1 VANAYGKQKVKRSD
15 GYRFSTGRCS
25 AVDGAAYGRFHGRRQ
40 SPNEVIVIAAISVMQ
55 RRPDISVAQFR
66 KHWLDPHG
74 VLTAGLP
81 GVRHYIQ
88 SHVVGS
94 PHDNALAREFDLMGF
109 PELWFDSYDQR
120 RIAYSS
126 PRIAECN
133 IDSEQFVGAVK
144 RIVAEPKVVK
154 AAPKGSVKV
163 FILNIGEQVDAAWID
178 AYQERALKLP
188 GVAGY
193 VRQTILD
200 QAKAPD
206 SKIPELV
213 LPIAGIAEVSFENEH
228 ALARAVGALVP
239 ADEADHLALYVVEDY
254 ILV

>member
-1 VANAYGKQKVKRSD
+1 
-15 GYRFSTGRCS
+15 
-25 AVDGAAYGRFHGRRQ
+25 
-40 SPNEVIVIAAISVMQ
+40 VIAAISMMK

-88 SHVVGS
+88 SHVVAS
-94 PHDNALAREFDLMGF
+94 PHTNALARELDLMGF

-120 RIAYSS
+120 KVAYTS

-144 RIVAEPKVVK
+144 RIVAEPKVVQ

-163 FILNIGEQVDAAWID
+163 FILNIGEQVDAAWAD
-178 AYQERALKLP
+178 ACQERAVRLP
-188 GVAGY
+188 GVTGY
-193 VRQTILD
+193 VRQAILE
-200 QAKAPD
+200 QAKAPN
-206 SKIPELV
+206 SRIPELV
-213 LPIAGIAEVSFENEH
+213 LPIAGIAEVSFEDEP
-228 ALARAVGALVP
+228 ALARNVSALVT
-239 ADEADHLALYVVEDY
+239 AQEADHVALYVVEDY
-254 ILV
+254 VLV

>member
-1 VANAYGKQKVKRSD
+1 M
-15 GYRFSTGRCS
+15 
-25 AVDGAAYGRFHGRRQ
+25 
-40 SPNEVIVIAAISVMQ
+40 IAAISMMK

-88 SHVVGS
+88 SHVVES
-94 PHDNALAREFDLMGF
+94 PHNNALARQLDLMGF
-109 PELWFDSYDQR
+109 PELWFDSYDDR
-120 RIAYSS
+120 KVAYTS

-133 IDSEQFVGAVK
+133 IDSELFVGAVK
-144 RIVAEPKVVK
+144 RIVTEPKIMK

-163 FILNIGEQVDAAWID
+163 FILNIGEPVDAAWAD

-188 GVAGY
+188 GVVGY
-193 VRQTILD
+193 VRQTILE
-200 QAKAPD
+200 QARAPN

-213 LPIAGIAEVSFENEH
+213 LPIAGIAEVSFENEP
-228 ALARAVGALVP
+228 AVARSMSALVT
-239 ADEADHLALYVVEDY
+239 ADEADHLALYVVEDHV
-254 ILV
+254 LV

>member
-1 VANAYGKQKVKRSD
+1 
-15 GYRFSTGRCS
+15 
-25 AVDGAAYGRFHGRRQ
+25 
-40 SPNEVIVIAAISVMQ
+40 VIAAISMMQ

-88 SHVVGS
+88 SHVVES
-94 PHDNALAREFDLMGF
+94 PHNNALARKLDLMGF

-120 RIAYSS
+120 KVAYTS
-126 PRIAECN
+126 PRIAACN

-144 RIVAEPKVVK
+144 RIVAEPKVVQ

-163 FILNIGEQVDAAWID
+163 FILNIGEPVDAAWAD
-178 AYQERALKLP
+178 AWQERALKLP
-188 GVAGY
+188 GVTGY
-193 VRQTILD
+193 VRQTILE

-206 SKIPELV
+206 SRIPELV
-213 LPIAGIAEVSFENEH
+213 LPIAGIAEVSFEDEH
-228 ALARAVGALVP
+228 ALARNVGALVT
-239 ADEADHLALYVVEDY
+239 ADEADRLALYVVEDHV
-254 ILV
+254 LV

>member
-1 VANAYGKQKVKRSD
+1 
-15 GYRFSTGRCS
+15 
-25 AVDGAAYGRFHGRRQ
+25 
-40 SPNEVIVIAAISVMQ
+40 VIAAISMMK
-55 RRPDISVAQFR
+55 RRPDISAAQFR

-88 SHVVGS
+88 SHVVES
-94 PHDNALAREFDLMGF
+94 PHNNALARKFDLMGF

-120 RIAYSS
+120 KIAYAS

-144 RIVAEPKVVK
+144 RIVAEPKVVQ

-163 FILNIGEQVDAAWID
+163 FILNIGEQVDTAWAD
-178 AYQERALKLP
+178 TYQDHALKLP

-193 VRQTILD
+193 VRQTILE
-200 QAKAPD
+200 QAKAPN

-213 LPIAGIAEVSFENEH
+213 LPIAGIAEVSFEDEH
-228 ALARAVGALVP
+228 ALARNVSALVT
-239 ADEADHLALYVVEDY
+239 ADEADHLARYVVEDY
-254 ILV
+254 VLV